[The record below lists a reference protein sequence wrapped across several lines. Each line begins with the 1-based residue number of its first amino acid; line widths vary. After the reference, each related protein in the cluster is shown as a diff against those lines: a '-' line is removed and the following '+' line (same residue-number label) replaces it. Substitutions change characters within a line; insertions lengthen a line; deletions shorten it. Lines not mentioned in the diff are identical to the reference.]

1 MDKLP
6 LISTPL
12 SEAWPSWLMLGLLLC
27 LVMAEVLQPETMRM
41 SFRTMF
47 SRMERMFGDSAVN
60 FWGAVAL
67 TVFKAGIIAL
77 TLYLACYRQGD
88 FSILTYGLVVLIVI
102 AFVLIK
108 SFFAWLLSYVF
119 ELKPNTSM
127 YMPQYSNLWT
137 ALCVILYPI
146 SLIMIN
152 VGNHNGIQWLLI
164 AIMILFG
171 IDVIIKLIQHY
182 YNGIRS
188 LGYIVLYAIT
198 LEFLPVVAMVLGVNI
213 IA

>member
-1 MDKLP
+1 
-6 LISTPL
+6 
-12 SEAWPSWLMLGLLLC
+12 
-27 LVMAEVLQPETMRM
+27 
-41 SFRTMF
+41 
-47 SRMERMFGDSAVN
+47 
-60 FWGAVAL
+60 
-67 TVFKAGIIAL
+67 
-77 TLYLACYRQGD
+77 
-88 FSILTYGLVVLIVI
+88 
-102 AFVLIK
+102 
-108 SFFAWLLSYVF
+108 
-119 ELKPNTSM
+119 M